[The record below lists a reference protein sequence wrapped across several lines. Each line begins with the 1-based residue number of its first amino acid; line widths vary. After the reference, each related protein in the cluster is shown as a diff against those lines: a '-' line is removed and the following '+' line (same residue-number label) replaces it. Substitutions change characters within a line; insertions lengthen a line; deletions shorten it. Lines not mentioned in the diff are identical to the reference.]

1 MICNADLISPHQP
14 VIAWWS
20 GGVTSAVTC
29 KLCINWFGLEN
40 VRVVFIDTKNED
52 DDTYRFLKDCEKWYG
67 LEIEII
73 TSEKYTSIKEVWDK
87 HLSLNVANGAI
98 CSTMLKRRVRE
109 KFEKSNPFSFQAF
122 GFEITEINRAKSM
135 KMNYPKVKP
144 IFPLIAEIIDK
155 NQAIKIVQDAGLQV
169 PYMYTLG
176 YNNNNCFKTGCV
188 QGGIGYWQKIK
199 REQPEKYDAMALVE
213 HELTD
218 KKGLPVTMLKTQN
231 KLVREHIFLKPHP
244 AYPFAI
250 DLTMVKGREP
260 KPLLEC
266 NGFCGINDLS
276 EKNTTEDEI
285 NYGESILG
293 NTE

>member
-1 MICNADLISPHQP
+1 MICNADLISPQQP

-231 KLVREHIFLKPHP
+231 KLGREHIFLKPHP